1 MQNKKRMTF
10 SEAINQGL
18 KISMKKD
25 KRMIFYG
32 LGSTDP
38 KSIFGTS
45 KNLKKLYGSERV
57 FDVPCSENALT
68 GVAIGASLA
77 GVRSV
82 VTHQRLDFFLLA
94 MDQLVNSAAKWHYMF
109 GGQISVPI
117 TIRLIVGR
125 GWGQGP
131 THSQN
136 LHAWFAHI
144 PGLKVVIP
152 TYPEDAKNLL
162 IKSIFDPNP
171 VIFIE
176 HRWLHSQVGQVTNK
190 FDWKSVEKCK
200 LIKKG
205 RNLTVVG
212 MSYLTIE
219 ASRAQ
224 KIMKENFNIELEILD
239 LRYASPIDY
248 ASIEKSVKK
257 TKRLLV
263 LDTGFKTCS
272 VSSEIAANINEKLY
286 KILKS
291 PVKRLAMPDI
301 PEPTSYAL
309 TKNFYIN
316 YERIILESLKI
327 LNINYDSK
335 FKLVMKKYK
344 QQDLSHDQPHKEFFG
359 PF

>member
-1 MQNKKRMTF
+1 
-10 SEAINQGL
+10 
-18 KISMKKD
+18 
-25 KRMIFYG
+25 
-32 LGSTDP
+32 
-38 KSIFGTS
+38 
-45 KNLKKLYGSERV
+45 
-57 FDVPCSENALT
+57 
-68 GVAIGASLA
+68 
-77 GVRSV
+77 
-82 VTHQRLDFFLLA
+82 
-94 MDQLVNSAAKWHYMF
+94 
-109 GGQISVPI
+109 
-117 TIRLIVGR
+117 
-125 GWGQGP
+125 
-131 THSQN
+131 
-136 LHAWFAHI
+136 
-144 PGLKVVIP
+144 
-152 TYPEDAKNLL
+152 
-162 IKSIFDPNP
+162 
-171 VIFIE
+171 
-176 HRWLHSQVGQVTNK
+176 
-190 FDWKSVEKCK
+190 
-200 LIKKG
+200 
-205 RNLTVVG
+205 
-212 MSYLTIE
+212 
-219 ASRAQ
+219 
-224 KIMKENFNIELEILD
+224 MKENFNIELEILD

>member
-1 MQNKKRMTF
+1 
-10 SEAINQGL
+10 
-18 KISMKKD
+18 
-25 KRMIFYG
+25 
-32 LGSTDP
+32 
-38 KSIFGTS
+38 
-45 KNLKKLYGSERV
+45 
-57 FDVPCSENALT
+57 
-68 GVAIGASLA
+68 
-77 GVRSV
+77 
-82 VTHQRLDFFLLA
+82 
-94 MDQLVNSAAKWHYMF
+94 MF